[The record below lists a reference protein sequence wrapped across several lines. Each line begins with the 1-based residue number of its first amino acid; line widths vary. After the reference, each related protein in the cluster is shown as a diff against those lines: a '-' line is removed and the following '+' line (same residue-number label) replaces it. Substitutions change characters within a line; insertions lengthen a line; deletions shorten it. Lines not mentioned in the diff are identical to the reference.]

1 MSGALILHDLQQSE
15 AEQFL
20 PKDTAKYSLF
30 AAAPAVRHCMGCFR
44 CWFKTPGRCVIDD
57 RAADFVAL
65 MSKHEELIFLSRL
78 VFGGLSPDIK
88 AVLDRSIGFVLP
100 FFRKLNAE
108 THHVP
113 RFDIS
118 PLYKY
123 IFYGPEITDREK
135 ETAKKLAVAN
145 ALNLGSGRCFVSF
158 FSSSREGMEALT

>member
-1 MSGALILHDLQQSE
+1 MSETLSLPDLRQRA
-15 AEQFL
+15 AEQVL
-20 PKDTAKYSLF
+20 PKESVQYSLF
-30 AAAPAVRHCMGCFR
+30 AATPAVRHCMGCFR

-57 RAADFVAL
+57 RGADFAAL
-65 MSKHEELIFLSRL
+65 MSKHEEFIFLSRL

-118 PLYKY
+118 PAYQY

-145 ALNLGSGRCFVSF
+145 ALNLGSGRCSVSF
-158 FSSSREGMEALT
+158 FSSAREGTEALI